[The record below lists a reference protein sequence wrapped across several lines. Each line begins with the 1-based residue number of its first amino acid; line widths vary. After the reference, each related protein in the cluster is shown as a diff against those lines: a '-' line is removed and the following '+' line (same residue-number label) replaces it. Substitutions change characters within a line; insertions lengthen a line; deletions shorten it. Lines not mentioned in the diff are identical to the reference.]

1 MIRTP
6 SHIAGTT
13 THARRGGPD
22 HAFRYGVDYVLLDAE
37 AVTAPTP
44 ALFSRNRFNL
54 LAVHDRDHGGKRG
67 AGAGAAWV
75 RQVLRE
81 NSLYLGEN
89 TRILLLTQP
98 RFLGYEFNPVS
109 FWLVYEGEAL
119 RAVIA
124 EVNNPFGDRHS
135 YLCANPG
142 FAAITADDTLTAQKV
157 FHVSPFQR
165 IAGSYRFRFNL
176 TPARFAIRITLVDG
190 EKGLD
195 ATLQGDL
202 APLTTA
208 AILRTG
214 LRRPA
219 GALRTIALIY
229 WQALK
234 LRLKGA
240 RYRTRP
246 APPTEDLS

>member
-1 MIRTP
+1 MIATP
-6 SHIAGTT
+6 RHMAGFT

-22 HAFRYGVDYVLLDAE
+22 NAFRYGVDYVLIDPE
-37 AVTAPTP
+37 AQEPVP

-54 LAVHDRDHGGKRG
+54 LAVHDRDHGGKRD
-67 AGAGAAWV
+67 AGEGAAWA
-75 RQVLRE
+75 RRIFLE
-81 NSLYLGEN
+81 KGLYLGQKA
-89 TRILLLTQP
+89 RILLLTQP
-98 RFLGYEFNPVS
+98 RFLGYWFNPVS
-109 FWLVYEGEAL
+109 FWLALEGDDL

-135 YLCANPG
+135 YLCANPD
-142 FAAITADDTLTAQKV
+142 FAPITPADTLTAEKV

-165 IAGSYRFRFNL
+165 IAGTYRFRFNMSDE
-176 TPARFAIRITLVDG
+176 RIAIQINLIDG
-190 EKGLD
+190 KDGLL

-202 APLTTA
+202 APLTSG
-208 AILRTG
+208 AILRTS

-234 LRLKGA
+234 LKLKGA
-240 RYRTRP
+240 RYRTRTE
-246 APPTEDLS
+246 PPTEDLT